1 MFLLQIM
8 PNSLTELNDTDVL
21 QLYFFPD
28 SVFQSYFQLQQT
40 EKARTLENGYV
51 GTSLLAQ

>member
-1 MFLLQIM
+1 M

-21 QLYFFPD
+21 QLDFFPD